1 MKSPK
6 LDDARRLK
14 ILFSLLYYYPHPTG
28 LTYHAQLVAEELV
41 RRGHEVT
48 VLAARHSRELP
59 RQPIIHNGVRVV
71 RLWAPI
77 RLSRGMFMPTYP
89 WHLIRLV
96 REHDIV
102 SIHTP
107 MLETAL
113 VSLVAGVAGVE
124 VIPTHHGDLFLPE
137 GRFNDFV
144 VRMMYSMYAFMARR
158 APCIIGYS
166 EDYRENSYYLRPFR
180 EKVEAIYPPISIP
193 KPNAEE
199 TSKLR
204 SQWQEGNGPIIGFAG
219 RFAHEKRP
227 ELLIKAL
234 EIINRKYPNTRI
246 VFAGEN
252 KIEYES
258 TWRQQHNLI
267 DAYKSQLI
275 FLGLIRDRQKLANY
289 YAACDILVMPS
300 NNECFGLTQVESML
314 CGTPVVMT
322 DIYGGRV
329 PVLVTGMGKL
339 ARTGDWRSIGETAV
353 ELLDNCENY
362 VKPKNYIRDCFSFEL
377 TVDRYEAVFRQHA
390 R

>member
-1 MKSPK
+1 MTA
-6 LDDARRLK
+6 LQTNNARRLK

-28 LTYHAQLVAEELV
+28 LTYHAQLVAEELA

-48 VLAARHSRELP
+48 VLASRHSRDLP
-59 RQPIIHNGVRVV
+59 RQPVIHNGVRII

-77 RLSRGMFMPTYP
+77 RLSRGMIMPAYP
-89 WHLIRLV
+89 WHLLRLL

-113 VSLVAGVAGVE
+113 VSLMASAAGVKV
-124 VIPTHHGDLFLPE
+124 VPTHHGDLFLPD
-137 GRFNDFV
+137 GLANKFIV
-144 VRMMYSMYAFMARR
+144 KVMYLMYAFMARR
-158 APCIIGYS
+158 APRIIGYS

-180 EKVEAIYPPISIP
+180 DKVTAIYPPISIP
-193 KPNAEE
+193 KPNAED
-199 TSKLR
+199 TDNLR
-204 SQWQEGNGPIIGFAG
+204 RQWRNGNGPIIGFAG
-219 RFAHEKRP
+219 RFVHEKRP
-227 ELLIKAL
+227 DLLIKAL
-234 EIINRKYPNTRI
+234 DIINRKYPDTRV
-246 VFAGEN
+246 VFAGEDN
-252 KIEYES
+252 VNYES
-258 TWRQQHNLI
+258 TWRKHRALVESF
-267 DAYKSQLI
+267 KSQLI
-275 FLGLIRDRQKLANY
+275 FLGLIRDRQELANY

-339 ARTGDWRSIGETAV
+339 AKSGDWRSIGETAV
-353 ELLDNCENY
+353 DLLDNQKFIKSREF
-362 VKPKNYIRDCFSFEL
+362 IRDCFSLEQ
-377 TVDRYEAVFRQHA
+377 TVNQYEAIFRQYA

>member
-1 MKSPK
+1 MKSPQSNN
-6 LDDARRLK
+6 ARHLK
-14 ILFSLLYYYPHPTG
+14 ILISLLYYYPHPTG

-48 VLAARHSRELP
+48 VLASRHSRELP
-59 RQPIIHNGVRVV
+59 RQPIMHNGVRVI

-77 RLSRGMFMPTYP
+77 RLSRGMIMPSYP
-89 WHLIRLV
+89 WHLLRLM

-113 VSLVAGVAGVE
+113 VSLMASVAGVKV
-124 VIPTHHGDLFLPE
+124 VPTHHGDLFLPD
-137 GRFNDFV
+137 GTLNDLIV
-144 VRMMYSMYAFMARR
+144 KVMYSMYAFMAKR
-158 APCIIGYS
+158 APRIIGYS

-180 EKVEAIYPPISIP
+180 DKVEAIYPPISIP
-193 KPNAEE
+193 EPDAEATE
-199 TSKLR
+199 KLR
-204 SQWQEGNGPIIGFAG
+204 RQWQNGNGPIIGFAG

-227 ELLIKAL
+227 DLLIRAL
-234 EIINRKYPNTRI
+234 DIINRKFPDTRI
-246 VFAGEN
+246 VFAGEYDIN
-252 KIEYES
+252 YES
-258 TWRQQHNLI
+258 TWRKQRALI
-267 DAYKSQLI
+267 EAYQSQLI
-275 FLGLIRDRQKLANY
+275 FLGLIRDKQEMANF

-339 ARTGDWRSIGETAV
+339 AISGDWQSIGETAV
-353 ELLDNCENY
+353 EILEKREDY
-362 VKPKNYIRDCFSFEL
+362 IIPKDHIRACFSFEQ
-377 TVDRYEAVFRQHA
+377 TVDRYEAVFRKYA